1 MFRKNKEIYNY
12 IVNARGISRPVLNI
26 VAFIGFFIHNWI
38 IGVLFYCL
46 GKLRLGL
53 AYSLPIACLYF
64 AIVLTEST
72 WEGSLSAVLLILYI
86 ISWIHANVIL
96 SRFQSIARQRIAE
109 INSQVDLN
117 INALLEKAVLLYK
130 VLRRGPQAVE
140 ILLDALSMPGGDP
153 LLLYYS
159 GVILRE
165 NQFHRKASEFYDRA
179 SQRVEDE
186 SLMRKIEHDRA
197 LNERRVKMDLLIFKV
212 YSMNRHTGEE

>member
-38 IGVLFYCL
+38 IGILFYWL
-46 GKLRLGL
+46 GKLSLGL

-64 AIVLTEST
+64 TMAITEST
-72 WEGSLSAVLLILYI
+72 WEGSLSAILLVLYI
-86 ISWIHANVIL
+86 TSWIHANVIL
-96 SRFQSIARQRIAE
+96 SRYQSIARQRIAE
-109 INSQVDLN
+109 INSQVDPN

-153 LLLYYS
+153 LLLYYA

-165 NQFHRKASEFYDRA
+165 NQFHSKASEFYDRA
-179 SQRVEDE
+179 SQRAEDE

-212 YSMNRHTGEE
+212 YSMNKHTEEE

>member
-1 MFRKNKEIYNY
+1 MFRKNSEIYKY

-26 VAFIGFFIHNWI
+26 VAFIGLFIQNWI
-38 IGVLFYCL
+38 IGILFYCL
-46 GKLRLGL
+46 GKLGLGL

-64 AIVLTEST
+64 TIVLTEST

-109 INSQVDLN
+109 INNQVDLN

-153 LLLYYS
+153 LLLYCA
-159 GVILRE
+159 GVIL
-165 NQFHRKASEFYDRA
+165 
-179 SQRVEDE
+179 
-186 SLMRKIEHDRA
+186 
-197 LNERRVKMDLLIFKV
+197 
-212 YSMNRHTGEE
+212 